1 MNAPLATASRPHR
14 EAVFM
19 PLLSLSAKMALV
31 QTAPLLMSVLVAGLI
46 AKHSTQSYAAYALM
60 ASFNLPIFIAA
71 ASMLQALYYLGGRA
85 MGQARHEDYEAAML
99 AGFVFASLV
108 ALVCTGLSVL
118 SSQALSLF
126 GVDPV
131 LAQAAHGFGIA
142 NAVGLWPA
150 LLMVVFRVHASL
162 RQRAGLASGLYVV
175 GSLCGGAWALLAM
188 RQWGLHNTQ
197 AGDVAEMAVTAVSL
211 SNWLMAALGLGA
223 LLGMKPL
230 ALNWRAHGV
239 RIRAALAQL
248 FSVGWPVG
256 AVVLLDSLMLAFAA
270 LIAGRYWPRTV
281 PVHSAAALWVTLAM
295 VLPLG
300 IAQAIV
306 QYVAVAHARG
316 DVQERNRRAVVAIAL
331 TLLTGVITLLA
342 FSLAAVPLGAVVL
355 GPIAYQV
362 DTASALRQIM
372 PWAGLVLCTQ
382 GVIVVGAAILR
393 GLGQTRAPLLQA
405 LFGYGLVGIGGQ
417 WLLAIVYG
425 GALLGLWQGLA
436 AGFGL
441 TALALCWRCAKELE
455 LLTLKGGIYRPNPSG
470 ETS

>member
-1 MNAPLATASRPHR
+1 MNAPVAMDSRPGR

-46 AKHSTQSYAAYALM
+46 AKHSTRSYAAYALM

-85 MGQARHEDYEAAML
+85 MGQGRHEDYEAAML
-99 AGFVFASLV
+99 AGFGFASLV
-108 ALVCTGLSVL
+108 ALVCSGLSAL

-126 GVDPV
+126 GIDPD

-142 NAVGLWPA
+142 NAMGLWPA

-175 GSLCGGAWALLAM
+175 GALCGSAWAVLAM
-188 RQWGLHNTQ
+188 QLWGHDASQ
-197 AGDVAEMAVTAVSL
+197 ASEMAVGAVSL
-211 SNWLMAALGLGA
+211 SNWIMAALGLGA

-230 ALNWRAHGV
+230 RLDWPSHGARV
-239 RIRAALAQL
+239 RAAWAQL
-248 FSVGWPVG
+248 FAVGWPVG

-270 LIAGRYWPRTV
+270 LVAGRYWPQTV
-281 PVHSAAALWVTLAM
+281 PAHSAAALWVTFAL

-300 IAQAIV
+300 IAQAVV

-316 DVQERNRRAVVAIAL
+316 DVQERNRRAVLAMVL
-331 TLLTGVITLLA
+331 TLVTGAATLLV
-342 FSLAAVPLGAVVL
+342 FSLAATPLGAAVL
-355 GPIAYQV
+355 GPAAYQP
-362 DTASALRQIM
+362 DTALALRQIM
-372 PWAGLVLCTQ
+372 PWAGLVLCMQ
-382 GVIVVGAAILR
+382 AVIVVGAAILR

-417 WLLAIVYG
+417 WLLAVVYG

-441 TALALCWRCAKELE
+441 TAVALCWRCARELDLSTPTGKE
-455 LLTLKGGIYRPNPSG
+455 GGVYRPTLP
-470 ETS
+470 